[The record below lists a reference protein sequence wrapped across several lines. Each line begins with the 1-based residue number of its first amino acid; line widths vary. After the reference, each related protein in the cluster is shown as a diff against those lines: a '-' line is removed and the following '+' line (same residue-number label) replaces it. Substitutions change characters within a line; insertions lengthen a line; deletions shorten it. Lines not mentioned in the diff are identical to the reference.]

1 MDVDV
6 IVVGSG
12 FGGSVAAL
20 RAAEKG
26 YRVAVL
32 EAGRRFADDELPET
46 SWRLPRFLWAPGLHW
61 FGIQRINLL
70 RNVMV
75 LSGAGVGGGSLV
87 YANTLYRPLAPF
99 YSDPQWSHITDW
111 AKELAPW
118 YDQAERMLGVT
129 TYPRTTPS
137 DEVMRKVAERMG
149 VGGTYHPTPVGI
161 HFGQSGR
168 DPYFGGAG
176 PERASCLHC
185 GACMT
190 GCRHNAKNTLVK
202 NYLHLAEKLG
212 AQVYPLTTVTSIR
225 PDGAGWV
232 VRTRRTGGLGTGEFR
247 AAQVVLAAGA
257 LGTQRLLHR
266 MKVTGVLPRLSDR
279 LGALTRT
286 NSEAILGARALGKG
300 TDFTD
305 GAAITSSF
313 HPDENTHI
321 EPVRYGKGS
330 NFMGLLQ
337 TVLVDGE
344 RWRPLRF
351 WKVFLSSPVNHVR
364 VLSIRRWS
372 ERTVIA
378 LVMQS
383 LDNSLTVYYGRNWF
397 GRRRLTSRQGHGAP
411 NPRWIP
417 AGNKAVRLLAEELG
431 GVPGGTW
438 VDVFNIPLTAHI
450 LGGAVIGDSPETG
463 VIDAYHRVHGY
474 PSLSIMDGSSVSANL
489 GVNPSLT
496 ITALAERAMSF
507 WPNKGQ
513 PDPRPA
519 PGEGYVPVAR
529 VAPANPAVPATAPA
543 ALRPPAPP
551 GPQRQ

>member
-6 IVVGSG
+6 LVVGSG
-12 FGGSVAAL
+12 FGGSVTAL
-20 RAAEKG
+20 RLAEKG

-32 EAGRRFADDELPET
+32 EAGRRFADDELPQT
-46 SWRLPRFLWAPGLHW
+46 SWRLPRFVWAPGLHW

-99 YSDPQWSHITDW
+99 YTDSQWGHITDW
-111 AKELAPW
+111 AAELAPW
-118 YDQAERMLGVT
+118 YDQAERMLGVA
-129 TYPRTTPS
+129 TYPRSTPS
-137 DEVMRKVAERMG
+137 DEAMRKVAERMG
-149 VGGTYHPTPVGI
+149 VADTYHPTPVGI
-161 HFGQSGR
+161 YFGQSGR

-176 PERASCLHC
+176 PSRDGCIHC

-190 GCRHNAKNTLVK
+190 GCRHNAKNSLVK
-202 NYLHLAEKLG
+202 NYLYLAEKLG
-212 AQVYPLTTVTSIR
+212 VQVYPLTTVTSIR
-225 PDGAGWV
+225 PGSDGFE
-232 VRTRRTGGLGTGEFR
+232 VRARRTGGVARQTFR
-247 AAQVVLAAGA
+247 AERVVLAAGA

-266 MKVTGVLPRLSDR
+266 MKASGTLPDLSPR

-286 NSEAILGARALGKG
+286 NSEAILGARTLRGS
-300 TDFTD
+300 TDFSE

-321 EPVRYGKGS
+321 EPVRYGRGS

-344 RWRPLRF
+344 RWRPLR
-351 WKVFLSSPVNHVR
+351 WWRAFLSGLPTNVR
-364 VLSIRRWS
+364 VLSVRRWS

-383 LDNSLTVYYGRNWF
+383 LDNSLTVHYGRNWY
-397 GRRRLTSRQGHGAP
+397 GRRRMSSSQGHGAP

-417 AGNKAVRLLAEELG
+417 AGNQAVRMLAEEIG
-431 GVPGGTW
+431 GVPGGSW
-438 VDVFNIPLTAHI
+438 SDVFNIPLTAHI
-450 LGGAVIGDSPETG
+450 LGGAAIGDSPGTG
-463 VIDAYHRVHGY
+463 VVDPYHRVYGY
-474 PSLSIMDGSSVSANL
+474 PGLSIVDGAAVSANL

-507 WPNKGQ
+507 WPNKGD
-513 PDPRPA
+513 PDPRPE
-519 PGEGYVPVAR
+519 PGQRYERIAAVP
-529 VAPANPAVPATAPA
+529 PANPAVPAGAPA
-543 ALRPPAPP
+543 ALRSLPS
-551 GPQRQ
+551 Q